1 MAFSIDMR
9 RIKRESYRLIRQDG
23 LSDICAGLML
33 AIAAVFFFEF
43 KYAGALI
50 VACAMQTI
58 ILPACR
64 KKITHPR
71 VGYVKFQGRTD
82 IKTLMVW
89 DIAVPL
95 AVVGLIIC
103 IGIWV
108 RQLLPIS
115 LGILLAALTFTGA
128 RITGYLRDHVLASL
142 FLASGFIALL
152 LIRAGYDPG
161 IATAY
166 QLWGLSSILIPVG
179 LVQLTRFLRKYPK
192 PAKEVSNG
200 KE

>member
-1 MAFSIDMR
+1 MR
-9 RIKRESYRLIRQDG
+9 KIQRESYRLIRQDG

-64 KKITHPR
+64 KKITYPR
-71 VGYVKFQGRTD
+71 VGYAKFPGRTD
-82 IKTLMVW
+82 KRSFILW

-95 AVVGLIIC
+95 VVVGLIIC

-108 RQLLPIS
+108 RQLLPVSI
-115 LGILLAALTFTGA
+115 GILLAALTFTGA
-128 RITGYLRDHVLASL
+128 RITGYLRDHVLAGL
-142 FLASGFIALL
+142 FVASGFIALL
-152 LIRAGYDPG
+152 LIRAGYEPE
-161 IATAY
+161 IAS
-166 QLWGLSSILIPVG
+166 L
-179 LVQLTRFLRKYPK
+179 FLPD
-192 PAKEVSNG
+192 
-200 KE
+200 